1 MKKISIDNGATYCT
15 PTEVLEQVTIDQ
27 LVHYMDDD
35 TGIRPC

>member
-15 PTEVLEQVTIDQ
+15 PTEALEQVTIDQ